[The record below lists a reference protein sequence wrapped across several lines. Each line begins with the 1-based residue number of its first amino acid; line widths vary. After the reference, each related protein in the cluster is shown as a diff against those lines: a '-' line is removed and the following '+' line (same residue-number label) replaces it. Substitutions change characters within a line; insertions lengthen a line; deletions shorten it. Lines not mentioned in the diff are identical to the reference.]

1 MLTPVNEMLGM
12 VVLVSLYAKLVIS
25 IERTT
30 QSPQP
35 VDLNEWDEL

>member
-12 VVLVSLYAKLVIS
+12 VVLVSRCAELVIS

-35 VDLNEWDEL
+35 VDLSEWN